1 MFMDM
6 NNVVKSPRKS
16 KIFGRRIPVRPL
28 EGGKMEVEGVVY
40 EKWELAACRG
50 MSDDALIRYHNTK
63 VNHEVDHSILCGHAA
78 NVDKVKDA
86 IDGEELS
93 QPQVYVYNELLTKIP
108 GSDLVRKD

>member
-1 MFMDM
+1 
-6 NNVVKSPRKS
+6 
-16 KIFGRRIPVRPL
+16 
-28 EGGKMEVEGVVY
+28 MEVEGVVY